1 MVTTEKSTPQMG
13 VEASVGK
20 ATGGRGARI
29 GVRDSSSE
37 PTPTG
42 KLGGITVKSAGRGV
56 KDIASTRAKGMDE
69 SDVQL

>member
-20 ATGGRGARI
+20 AAGGRGARI
-29 GVRDSSSE
+29 GGWDSSGD

-42 KLGGITVKSAGRGV
+42 KLGGTTVKSTGTGV
-56 KDIASTRAKGMDE
+56 KDIASTQAEGMDE
-69 SDVQL
+69 SDVEL